1 MGEKHIHSQGCS
13 CHGNENN
20 VIGLELMTLKDKK
33 SSFGEDEDENKEL
46 QCCTHHSH
54 GEHGNG
60 ACSCDGHDHFH
71 EEDCCGHD
79 HEVEG
84 EDCGCCGHSASEAKL
99 ASSAISGS
107 KGYKVKEFL
116 INGLHCA
123 SCAAKIE
130 GKVADLSLIK
140 GSVMNFATSTLT
152 IEVRED
158 NADTIID
165 EVQKIADQVE
175 PGAIV
180 EDKSKLAEKN
190 ADKEEKK
197 KHMHRARLYRIGLGI
212 AVLLS
217 ALYLKEEP
225 FGVFL
230 FIISYFAIG
239 KDIIAKSVRNILRGE
254 LFDENFL
261 MAIATLAAFGI
272 GEYPE
277 AIMVVLLY
285 EIGEYFQGRAVES
298 SRKSIAELM
307 DIRPEYANLKMGDD
321 FKRVSPTEVGIG
333 DLIIVKPGEKVPLD
347 GKIIE
352 GSSSVDTA
360 ALTGESALRDVSEGD
375 EITSGFINING
386 VLSIEV
392 TKSFNESAVSKIL
405 HLVENA
411 SSKKAETEK
420 RITKFA
426 KYYTPFV
433 VVAAIMT
440 ALIPPIV
447 MDGQSFG
454 TWVYKAAIF
463 LVISCPCALVISV
476 PMGYFAGLGASS
488 KNGILVKG
496 GNYLEALTQIDT
508 VVFDKTG
515 TLTKGSFRVYDIKG
529 ANGISDNVLL
539 RYTAFAESFSNHPIA
554 LSITQEYDGRIDKK
568 LVKNYMDVAGKGVM
582 ALVDGVQV
590 ASGNKKLMDQL
601 GIKCKDVEEV
611 GTVIYT
617 ALDGKYAGYIVIK
630 DEVKRDSKEAIK
642 RLKHAGI
649 EKVAMLTGDK
659 KEVADIVGK
668 EIGIDRV
675 YSELL
680 PQDKV
685 EKVEE
690 LYREETKGIAFVGD
704 GINDAPVLARANVG
718 VAMGGVGSD
727 AAIEA
732 ADVVI
737 MNDEP
742 SKLAKAI
749 EIAKRTKGIVNM
761 NIGMS
766 VGIKGLVFILTF
778 MNLGS
783 MWLAI
788 FADVGVSIIAVMN
801 SMRILKS

>member
-1 MGEKHIHSQGCS
+1 MGEKHTHSQGGCCNGHES
-13 CHGNENN
+13 NI
-20 VIGLELMTLKDKK
+20 VGLEIRPPEYEKR
-33 SSFGEDEDENKEL
+33 SFGEDEV
-46 QCCTHHSH
+46 H
-54 GEHGNG
+54 G
-60 ACSCDGHDHFH
+60 SCG
-71 EEDCCGHD
+71 CGHD
-79 HEVEG
+79 NETEG
-84 EDCGCCGHSASEAKL
+84 EDCGCDGGCCGQSSQEVRLTTSVISAAN
-99 ASSAISGS
+99 
-107 KGYKVKEFL
+107 GYKVKEFL
-116 INGLHCA
+116 IKGLHCA

-130 GKVADLSLIK
+130 SKVAGLSFIK

-152 IEVRED
+152 VEVSE
-158 NADTIID
+158 NNVDTVID
-165 EVQKIADQVE
+165 AVQKIADQVE

-180 EDKSKLAEKN
+180 EEKSKSSKKDS
-190 ADKEEKK
+190 DKEEKK
-197 KHMHRARLYRIGLGI
+197 KKLDRSRLHRIGAGI
-212 AVLLS
+212 AVFIG
-217 ALYLKEEP
+217 ALYLREQP
-225 FGVFL
+225 FGIFL
-230 FIISYFAIG
+230 FLISYFAIG
-239 KDIIAKSVRNILRGE
+239 KDIIIKSVRNILRGE

-261 MAIATLAAFGI
+261 MTIATMAAFGI

-285 EIGEYFQGRAVES
+285 EIGECFQGRAVES

-307 DIRPEYANLKMGDD
+307 DIRPEYANLKIGDD
-321 FKRVSPTEVGIG
+321 FKKVSPGEVRRG
-333 DLIIVKPGEKVPLD
+333 DIIIVKPGEKVPLD

-360 ALTGESALRDVSEGD
+360 ALTGESALRDVSRGD

-386 VLSIEV
+386 VLTIEV
-392 TKSFNESAVSKIL
+392 TKSFNDSAVSKIL

-426 KYYTPFV
+426 KYYTPVV
-433 VVAAIMT
+433 VVAAVMT
-440 ALIPPIV
+440 ALIPPLI
-447 MDGQSFG
+447 MEGQSFE
-454 TWVYKAAIF
+454 TWIYKAAIF

-476 PMGYFAGLGASS
+476 PMGYFAGLGAAS

-515 TLTKGSFRVYDIKG
+515 TLTKGSFKVDNIKG
-529 ANGISDNVLL
+529 MGGISDNVLL

-554 LSITQEYDGRIDKK
+554 ISITEEYDGHIDKK
-568 LVKNYMDVAGKGVM
+568 LVKNYRDIAGKGVT
-582 ALVDGVQV
+582 ALVDGVSV

-601 GIKCKDVEEV
+601 GIKCEPVQAV

-617 ALDGKYAGYIVIK
+617 ALDGKYSGYILIK
-630 DEVKRDSKEAIK
+630 DEVKIDSKDAIR
-642 RLKHAGI
+642 RLKEAGI
-649 EKVAMLTGDK
+649 ETIVMLTGDK

-668 EIGIDRV
+668 DIGIDRV
-675 YSELL
+675 HYELL

-685 EKVEE
+685 AKVEQ
-690 LYREETKGIAFVGD
+690 LYREGIKGLVFVGD

-749 EIAKRTKGIVNM
+749 EIAKRTKSIVNM

-766 VGIKGLVFILTF
+766 VGIKGMVFVLAF

-801 SMRILKS
+801 SMRILKK